1 MITLAEVLA
10 SKPMSAADPL
20 LRSNVPGTLQRVVR
34 WVHSSEVL
42 EIAPLLRGGELLLS
56 GGEALLALPAKEQED
71 YIRSLAGRHIA
82 ALALQT
88 AGQAA
93 PLSET
98 AHCRG
103 Q

>member
-1 MITLAEVLA
+1 MITLADVLESQPLA
-10 SKPMSAADPL
+10 AADPL
-20 LRSNVPGTLQRVVR
+20 VRSSVPGTLERAVR

-71 YIRSLAGRHIA
+71 YIRSLAGRKIA

-88 AGQAA
+88 AG
-93 PLSET
+93 PGG
-98 AHCRG
+98 AHVGMADCRG